1 MIGLNAIL
9 MKQLFTYLR
18 VTMNDSY
25 SLRISSTIFY
35 LFETIGTTCPEI
47 TFRMSTGIYAPEFS
61 CLSLFT
67 SQIYDMQEVHNSESN
82 A

>member
-9 MKQLFTYLR
+9 MKQLFTYFH

-25 SLRISSTIFY
+25 SFRISNTIFY
-35 LFETIGTTCPEI
+35 PFETIGTSRPKI
-47 TFRMSTGIYAPEFS
+47 IFSMSIGIYVSEFS

-67 SQIYDMQEVHNSESN
+67 LQIYDMQEVHDSESN
-82 A
+82 T